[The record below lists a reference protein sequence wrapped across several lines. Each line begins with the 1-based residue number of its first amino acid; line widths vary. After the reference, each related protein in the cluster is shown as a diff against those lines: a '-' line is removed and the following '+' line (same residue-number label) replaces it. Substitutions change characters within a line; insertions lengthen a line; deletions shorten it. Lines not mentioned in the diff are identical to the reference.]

1 MKKIHFRRKITN
13 VVEFCSEGSIQNQIN
28 RWLEENR
35 DKKIID
41 IKYCADENSSSAL
54 IIYKEGDTNGK

>member
-1 MKKIHFRRKITN
+1 MN
-13 VVEFCSEGSIQNQIN
+13 VVEFCSEVSIQNQMNI
-28 RWLEENR
+28 WLEENR

>member
-1 MKKIHFRRKITN
+1 MN
-13 VVEFCSEGSIQNQIN
+13 VVEFCSEASIQNQMNI
-28 RWLEENR
+28 WLEENR

-41 IKYCADENSSSAL
+41 IKYCVDENSSSAL